1 MDNYQSILITH
12 IVSIAIILLIFI
24 VACIILIIVTK
35 KLGLEKFYY
44 FLAFALILFSLIFA
58 GIHLLNCSL
67 DLYYDSYET
76 YTGMC
81 NSPARDT
88 LILYDED
95 GTKLISLVSSPSGEN
110 NLYVVYSRRSKI
122 ALEVKK
128 ID

>member
-1 MDNYQSILITH
+1 MNNYQSILIKH
-12 IVSIAIILLIFI
+12 IVSIATILLIFI
-24 VACIILIIVTK
+24 VACIVLIIITK
-35 KLGLEKFYY
+35 KLNLEKFYY
-44 FLAFALILFSLIFA
+44 FLALAFILFSLIFA

-88 LILYDED
+88 LILYDTD
-95 GTKLISLVSSPSGEN
+95 KTKLTSLASSPSGEN
-110 NLYVVYSRRSKI
+110 TLRVVYSRRSKL
-122 ALEVKK
+122 ALEVKT

>member
-1 MDNYQSILITH
+1 MNNYQSILIKH

-24 VACIILIIVTK
+24 VACIVLIIITK
-35 KLGLEKFYY
+35 KLNLEKFYY
-44 FLAFALILFSLIFA
+44 FLALALILFSLIFA

-76 YTGMC
+76 YTGIC

-88 LILYDED
+88 LILYDKD
-95 GTKLISLVSSPSGEN
+95 NTKLTSLASSPSGEN
-110 NLYVVYSRRSKI
+110 NLRVVYSRRSKL
-122 ALEVKK
+122 ALEVKT

>member
-1 MDNYQSILITH
+1 MNNYQSILIKH

-24 VACIILIIVTK
+24 VACIVLIIITK
-35 KLGLEKFYY
+35 KLNLEKFNY

-58 GIHLLNCSL
+58 GTHLLNCSL
-67 DLYYDSYET
+67 DLYSNSYET

-88 LILYDED
+88 LILYDKNN
-95 GTKLISLVSSPSGEN
+95 TKLTSLASSPAGEN
-110 NLYVVYSRRSKI
+110 NLRVVYARRSKL
-122 ALEVKK
+122 ALDVEK